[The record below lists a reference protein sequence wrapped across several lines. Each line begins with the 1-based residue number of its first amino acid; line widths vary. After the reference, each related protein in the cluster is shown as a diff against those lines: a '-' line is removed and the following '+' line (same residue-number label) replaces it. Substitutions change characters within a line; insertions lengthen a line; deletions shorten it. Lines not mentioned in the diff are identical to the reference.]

1 MATGKKDPEIVA
13 LEAVHSALKP
23 LKPEVR
29 RKVLA
34 SVFELLQISG
44 ELRISRAGERPSSV
58 IASRSGTMVSVS
70 TPRPTSL
77 IELINEKRPGTN
89 TQRLALLAY
98 YREKSEGASRFS
110 RDDLRPHFAQA
121 RIPPPANFDRDF
133 TEAVKKGW
141 IHEDKDESYLTSK
154 GLEAVEGG
162 FAGEPKAG
170 RPAKAKGARSARKAS
185 ARAKS
190 RRR

>member
-1 MATGKKDPEIVA
+1 MATGRKDPEISA

-23 LKPEVR
+23 LKPEAR

-44 ELRISRAGERPSSV
+44 DLPSGRSGERPPSV
-58 IASRSGTMVSVS
+58 SPFRPGETVSVS

-77 IELINEKRPGTN
+77 VELVNEKRPGTN
-89 TQRLALLAY
+89 TQRLALFAY
-98 YREKSEGASRFS
+98 YREKSEGSSRFS
-110 RDDLRPHFAQA
+110 RDGLRPYFAKA
-121 RIPPPANFDRDF
+121 RIAPPGNFDRDF
-133 TEAVKKGW
+133 SDAVKKGW

-154 GLEAVEGG
+154 GLEAVEAG

-170 RPAKAKGARSARKAS
+170 RPAKARRARAGARSKA
-185 ARAKS
+185 K
-190 RRR
+190 RR